1 VIDFTVPGGDAGK
14 WSAEVVSSSSNP
26 PNTSFNYDLRL
37 SGSVITYTTDV
48 LGALTDPNKPGFYAL
63 SADAGD
69 NLHLVVSAG
78 TPATQF
84 PELLL
89 YDPNGNLVAVAAGNA
104 PDGSSSVIDFTVPGG
119 DAGAWSAEVAGSSGA
134 PNPNT
139 NLFNYDL
146 SIRGDTGVG
155 PINPIPPSTVPEPSA
170 FNLFVMPLAA
180 LVLFSRRKKS
190 A

>member
-1 VIDFTVPGGDAGK
+1 M
-14 WSAEVVSSSSNP
+14 SLRNP

-48 LGALTDPNKPGFYAL
+48 LGALTDPNKLGFYAL

-89 YDPNGNLVAVAAGNA
+89 YDPME
-104 PDGSSSVIDFTVPGG
+104 T
-119 DAGAWSAEVAGSSGA
+119 WS
-134 PNPNT
+134 
-139 NLFNYDL
+139 L
-146 SIRGDTGVG
+146 SRLGMRPMD
-155 PINPIPPSTVPEPSA
+155 PRP
-170 FNLFVMPLAA
+170 
-180 LVLFSRRKKS
+180 
-190 A
+190 

>member
-1 VIDFTVPGGDAGK
+1 MVRGSTCQAFFESPPILLQLRFPSQRICHHLHDRRSRRAHRSQQAG
-14 WSAEVVSSSSNP
+14 
-26 PNTSFNYDLRL
+26 F
-37 SGSVITYTTDV
+37 
-48 LGALTDPNKPGFYAL
+48 FAL

-119 DAGAWSAEVAGSSGA
+119 DAGAWSAEVAGSSG
-134 PNPNT
+134 PPIRIRT
-139 NLFNYDL
+139 CLTTIF

-170 FNLFVMPLAA
+170 FTLFVMPLAA